1 MSWVKTYYKELN
13 MSRRYTD
20 KFIIL
25 LFAFTLALPVGA
37 KNAGALELGVEADYW
52 ITNLSGTV
60 KSDLT
65 GVLGD
70 KIDFKED
77 LGMKDENIAGGMLYF
92 QAGKHRLTLRYAPL
106 KYTGS
111 KNITSSFTFNGVS
124 YSATTRVNSTMEL
137 AQTDIQ
143 YTYWLL
149 NMKTGAR
156 LGLVGAVKS
165 VNAKT
170 SLKAPAVS
178 INEEQSISAAIPMVG
193 LSAELG
199 LGDLVRFKATGVGV
213 AYNENSLF
221 DVTAALEISPVP
233 LFGITLGYRGVYL
246 KVDSGDTEVKID
258 TTGAFVGLFAHF

>member
-1 MSWVKTYYKELN
+1 MSQ
-13 MSRRYTD
+13 R
-20 KFIIL
+20 IINKLIVL
-25 LFAFTLALPVGA
+25 LFAFTLALPVGV
-37 KNAGALELGVEADYW
+37 KNAEALELGVEGDYW
-52 ITNLSGTV
+52 MTSLAGTV
-60 KSDLT
+60 KADLG
-65 GVLGD
+65 GVVGD
-70 KIDFKED
+70 SIDFKDD

-111 KNITSSFTFNGVS
+111 KNITSTFIFSGVT
-124 YSATTRVNSTMEL
+124 YSTTTKVNSTMEL
-137 AQTDIQ
+137 TQTDVQ

-165 VNAKT
+165 VNAKA
-170 SLKAPAVS
+170 SLKAPAAS
-178 INEEQSISAAIPMVG
+178 IDEEESISAAIPMVG
-193 LSAELG
+193 VSAELG

-213 AYNENSLF
+213 SYGDNSLF

-246 KVDSGDTEVKID
+246 KVDSGDTEVKMD
-258 TTGAFVGLFAHF
+258 TTGAFLGLFAHF